1 MTASPSYRPLRT
13 PLILLSVL
21 SACTE
26 SFATTHHAIRRAV
39 DCGRVGVP
47 TRTSTSRGLLGGC
60 GGGHSRF
67 DDVLVPSTGLHLNP
81 RKPFADVFRV
91 GRGGSDEPGDT
102 GASIV
107 SGPSDTSTVG
117 SSTSALLAT
126 SGGGSDDIEAAT
138 SSGSGSVSESKLGP
152 NAPPPGLIRRLLPW
166 FPWHRLPDLLTYIR
180 CLAIPLLVVLY
191 YLPNVPNGNIIN
203 SVLFAGASIT
213 DWLDGYLA
221 RRWDITSAFG
231 AFLDPVADKLM
242 VSTALILLSG
252 TWGAVVAIPSA
263 IILARE
269 IAVSALREWMAQR
282 GLRDSVKVGFQG
294 KVKTAATM
302 LSLSILL
309 LVPEGTDSI
318 FDACFEP
325 AMAMLFLS
333 AIVTITSGSVY
344 FKAAA
349 PVLMGKE

>member
-1 MTASPSYRPLRT
+1 MTTSPSYRPLRT

-26 SFATTHHAIRRAV
+26 SFATHHAIRHDV

-47 TRTSTSRGLLGGC
+47 RGLLGGC
-60 GGGHSRF
+60 GGGRSRF
-67 DDVLVPSTGLHLNP
+67 DDVPSTGLRLNP

-91 GRGGSDEPGDT
+91 GRGGSDEPADT
-102 GASIV
+102 GTSIV
-107 SGPSDTSTVG
+107 SGPSVPGAIS

-138 SSGSGSVSESKLGP
+138 SSGSGDVAESKLGP
-152 NAPPPGLIRRLLPW
+152 NAPPPGFIRRLFPW